1 MKNLIAMTDEAR
13 DAVRY
18 NGPTDK
24 QLLEALLL
32 NETSSIPSSRHIRWM
47 AAEILKQRKWKIK
60 EGYVGKRSIKNAI
73 LVSPRILTSGRTS
86 LTDVYSAREALGWP
100 MWNHFDPS
108 YPGGM
113 SAEEFKQKA
122 QEAEKEWEAMQRLEI
137 EAERALDKA

>member
-60 EGYVGKRSIKNAI
+60 EGYAGKRSIKNAI

-86 LTDVYSAREALGWP
+86 LTDVYSAREALGWKR
-100 MWNHFDPS
+100 S
-108 YPGGM
+108 G
-113 SAEEFKQKA
+113 E
-122 QEAEKEWEAMQRLEI
+122 
-137 EAERALDKA
+137 

>member
-1 MKNLIAMTDEAR
+1 
-13 DAVRY
+13 
-18 NGPTDK
+18 
-24 QLLEALLL
+24 
-32 NETSSIPSSRHIRWM
+32 
-47 AAEILKQRKWKIK
+47 
-60 EGYVGKRSIKNAI
+60 
-73 LVSPRILTSGRTS
+73 
-86 LTDVYSAREALGWP
+86 